1 MVYQGPAGGS
11 ATEADCRG
19 GRQQLSVPQDA
30 PPPTDLTAILQNWS
44 SYDDPIGSLFPLVY
58 DQLRVLADQ
67 MMRDEAADHTL
78 GSTALVHEAFL
89 KLVSTTERGSA
100 MESARHRGYFFAAAA
115 QAMRRVLVDHA
126 RAKSAERRGGG
137 STAVDLGRLP
147 ADIVEL
153 ASQDSPELV
162 LAIDHALEVFEHEDE
177 EAAQVVRL
185 RFFASL
191 SAKEVA
197 LLLGVTERTVMRRWA
212 FARARLFQILGG
224 AA

>member
-1 MVYQGPAGGS
+1 M
-11 ATEADCRG
+11 
-19 GRQQLSVPQDA
+19 PQDA
-30 PPPTDLTAILQNWS
+30 PQPADLTAILQNWS
-44 SYDDPIGSLFPLVY
+44 ALENPVGSLFPLVY

-67 MMRDEAADHTL
+67 LMRDEAVDHTL
-78 GSTALVHEAFL
+78 GPTALVHEAFL
-89 KLVSTTERGSA
+89 KLMSTTERGGA
-100 MESARHRGYFFAAAA
+100 MESAQHRGYFFAAAA

-126 RAKSAERRGGG
+126 RARSAERRGGG
-137 STAVDLGRLP
+137 RTVIDLGRLP

-153 ASQDSPELV
+153 VSQDSPELV
-162 LAIDHALEVFEHEDE
+162 LAIDHALDVFEREDE

-191 SAKEVA
+191 SAREVA
-197 LLLGVTERTVMRRWA
+197 LLLGVTERTVMRRWS